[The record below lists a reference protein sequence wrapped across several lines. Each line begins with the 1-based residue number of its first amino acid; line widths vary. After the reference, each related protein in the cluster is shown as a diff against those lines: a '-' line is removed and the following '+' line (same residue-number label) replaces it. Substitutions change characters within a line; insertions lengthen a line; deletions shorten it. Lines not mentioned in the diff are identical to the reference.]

1 MSEFFEIAYAAV
13 TKRLCFFTGSGFSS
27 AISNNSSPTWES
39 LLIQLCDLTEAPEEL
54 KETFFDASQKSILS
68 LEEIAQVIQIELDK
82 IGKCIYEE
90 ISNIVKDIRLGG
102 DIDEIKKFFDTQSFR
117 VVTTNYDKLTEEL
130 SSKRCQS
137 ISPGNPIPRSS
148 SPVKIYH
155 VHGSVDSYTKM
166 IVTAND
172 YYNFINI
179 DTYFSRKLSTILHEN
194 TLVILGYKLGDSNLK
209 AIINDYK
216 NYSLENLLGS
226 SIFFI
231 SRSKVN
237 QYIKDYYYR
246 TYSIRVIDE
255 ISTNDFFNNINR
267 NLDRAKECSETTI
280 QNIRKIILKTHSFSD
295 DYLKVENSFY
305 EILSSINAVG
315 FSYNNVHTQRIIIE
329 VIKKKKEFTSETGA
343 WVQYEILAKWLTYLL
358 SIVDIRG
365 MDFEEEIL
373 NAVRYSME
381 NMSRELKLGYSWH
394 AYNVWSRRR
403 TSVSSDNR
411 LLIKN
416 YLTSHSLNNDVK
428 DLLDCF

>member
-39 LLIQLCDLTEAPEEL
+39 LLIQLCELTEAPEDL
-54 KETFFDASQKSILS
+54 KETFFDANQKSILS

-90 ISNIVKDIRLGG
+90 VSNIVKDIRLGE
-102 DIDEIKKFFDTQSFR
+102 DIDEIKNFFNTQTFR

-148 SPVKIYH
+148 SPIKIYH
-155 VHGSVDSYTKM
+155 VHGSVDSYKKM

-255 ISTNDFFNNINR
+255 ISTNDFFKNING
-267 NLDRAKECSETTI
+267 NLDKAKECSETTI
-280 QNIRKIILKTHSFSD
+280 QNIQKIILKTHSFSD

-315 FSYNNVHTQRIIIE
+315 FSYNNAHTQRIIIE
-329 VIKKKKEFTSETGA
+329 VIKKKIVFTSETGA

-365 MDFEEEIL
+365 MDLEKEIL
-373 NAVRYSME
+373 DAVRHSMG

-411 LLIKN
+411 LLMK
-416 YLTSHSLNNDVK
+416 SSLPLSNLNTDIRE
-428 DLLDCF
+428 LLELF